1 MDAWMRL
8 RRQRL
13 NARARELVAETK
25 SLAAMKASTLQGVN
39 AMLGGKLDHVVMHLA
54 DPDLMQQRLADY
66 TPITGAEHCPT
77 CWMKHGDH
85 AALYLEQQ
93 YEGVDLL
100 TCPRCNFSEFVM
112 SVQHESAHATF
123 ATHDCHAAS

>member
-1 MDAWMRL
+1 MRL

-13 NARARELVAETK
+13 TARARELAAETR

-39 AMLGGKLDHVVMHLA
+39 DMLGGKLDHVVMHLA

-66 TPITGAEHCPT
+66 APITGAEHCPT

-85 AALYLEQQ
+85 VALFLEQQ

-112 SVQHESAHATF
+112 SVPHDPALATF
-123 ATHDCHAAS
+123 APRDCQAASSS